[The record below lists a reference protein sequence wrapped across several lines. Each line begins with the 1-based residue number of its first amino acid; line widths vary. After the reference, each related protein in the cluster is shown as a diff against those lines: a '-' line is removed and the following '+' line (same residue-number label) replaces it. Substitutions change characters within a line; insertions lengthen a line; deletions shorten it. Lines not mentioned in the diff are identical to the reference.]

1 MDYHPPQNIIRDF
14 NQIEISQS
22 LSALESEINLLKVEK
37 EELSKAKKGQVNV
50 IHFMSS
56 NVLENLH

>member
-50 IHFMSS
+50 IHFY
-56 NVLENLH
+56 VF